1 MNSRNLWIA
10 IVAIVLLEALFFASC
25 KQVTESKLEALAI
38 STLASSGIELTEDQ
52 VDFTGRDVTLTGVI
66 HSEESRARA
75 HDLLMNMRYVD
86 GGRPDWANNRQVVRR
101 VHDNMMLASA
111 ADTDMP
117 DAEAEAPEVETEE
130 PAAPAPVSSTFS
142 LAGTADNNLTLTG
155 VLPAEAIRADIVGS
169 VEAAY
174 PGATIIDQMTV
185 DAAVASSDWLDNLK
199 ALLPTAG
206 LLSLPGITIDGTS
219 IRLSGRVA
227 GEPQL
232 NAVLADARAAIS
244 PPYTLTPDLSIL
256 AQTPSGD
263 NDELDA
269 LRERIAGLLAVS
281 NVQFELNTADLT
293 AASRDLLDNVAVAL
307 NEWEDVQVEVQGHT
321 DNSGSIA
328 INNTL
333 SQLRAES
340 VRNYLISKGVAES
353 RLTAVGFGPRR
364 PVATNTTREGRI
376 LNRRVEFNLSGGQ

>member
-25 KQVTESKLEALAI
+25 KHVTESKLEALAI
-38 STLASSGIELTEDQ
+38 STLASSGIELSEDQ
-52 VDFTGRDVTLTGVI
+52 VSFTGRDVTLSGAI
-66 HSEESRARA
+66 YSEESRARA

-86 GGRPDWANNRQVVRR
+86 GGRPGWANNRQVVRR
-101 VHDNMMLASA
+101 VNDNLVIASTEQA
-111 ADTDMP
+111 E
-117 DAEAEAPEVETEE
+117 EAEPDLGAEEESTE
-130 PAAPAPVSSTFS
+130 PATTASMASSFELS
-142 LAGTADNNLTLTG
+142 GNADNAITLSG
-155 VLPAEAIRADIVGS
+155 VVPNEAIRNDIVRS

-174 PGATIIDQMTV
+174 PGASVIDQMTV
-185 DAAVASSDWLDNLK
+185 NADVNSSDWIDNLK

-206 LLSLPGITIDGTS
+206 LLSLPGITIDGTT
-219 IRLSGRVA
+219 IRLRGQVA

-244 PPYTLTPDLSIL
+244 PPYALTPELSVL
-256 AQTPSGD
+256 AQASSD
-263 NDELDA
+263 DDAELQA

-340 VRNYLISKGVAES
+340 VRNYLITKGVAES
-353 RLTAVGFGPRR
+353 RLTAVGFGPRQ